1 MCHVSVYN
9 GRVSVQ
15 GHARIRNIFTNT
27 NDMSVLEFI
36 RRNSLLV
43 LIVVFALGLG
53 FLFMDYGDKGNMFGT
68 NFYIQVNGVSYN
80 YQETVNLG
88 ENGES
93 YLHSLYSTAS
103 QKIRDKFDAN
113 EDDSMS
119 DDELAAMN
127 AWLNEHPEYQEYMD
141 FIGSMMQVM
150 AFGLAEDGGVNVAV
164 NRAII
169 QQVGKDLGLIPSK
182 EQVDAYIKAMPPFQK
197 DDGSFDQDLYHRLT
211 GYDRVR
217 GLSNNTQETA
227 FRSVV
232 SDLIVLECLNN
243 IFTGDVRYQ
252 GKAVSD
258 LVDAVYQD
266 MRGKNAWLPAGA
278 VKEPPAPSEEELR
291 EFWEENKEDYKSD
304 ERRIVSVY
312 TLAPA
317 EGANIESL
325 IATADMLMEDLSK
338 ADGKGFDQLL
348 EGAAENPE
356 YEPFTYKTAD
366 GKSHT
371 TGALTT
377 LAGAPAELQVQVDHN
392 GKSMSLAEVAFSEV
406 DSAPTVQQ
414 YEENLKAGNLEQR
427 VSIKQVRG
435 YFLTKDSKLIFI
447 RVEAIEEPV
456 VLEFDAAREKALA
469 DLMKNRSENALEV
482 AANKLFAEMEAALP
496 EGGVDAAFA
505 KAEAAGATV
514 KDFGPTNLSTSAD
527 QLPAGV
533 DAKALISVPTGKL
546 APIAISKEGASIT
559 AVTGRTIESSPDYA
573 AAKSFRAIPS
583 ENARLRGE
591 ILVDWIQ
598 NAYVTYKV
606 NLANEVRRPR

>member
-1 MCHVSVYN
+1 MN
-9 GRVSVQ
+9 
-15 GHARIRNIFTNT
+15 
-27 NDMSVLEFI
+27 VLEFI

-103 QKIRDKFDAN
+103 QKVRNKFDAN
-113 EDDSMS
+113 EDDNMS

-127 AWLNEHPEYQEYMD
+127 AWLEEHQEYREYMD

-150 AFGLAEDGGVNVAV
+150 SFGYAEDGGVNVAV

-169 QQVGKDLGLIPSK
+169 QQVGQELGIMPSK
-182 EQVDAYIKAMPPFQK
+182 EQVDAYIKAMPPFQQ
-197 DDGSFDQDLYHRLT
+197 DDGSFDQELYHRLT

-252 GKAVSD
+252 GKAVSE
-258 LVDAVYQD
+258 LVDAIHQD
-266 MRGKNAWLPAGA
+266 MRGKNAWLPASA
-278 VKEPPAPSEEELR
+278 VGEPPAPSEEELR
-291 EFWEENKEDYKSD
+291 EFWEETKEDYKSD

-317 EGANIESL
+317 EGANLESL

-371 TGALTT
+371 TSALTT

-392 GKSMSLAEVAFSEV
+392 GKTIPLAEVAFSEV
-406 DSAPTVQQ
+406 DTAPTVQQ
-414 YEENLKAGNLEQR
+414 YEDNLKAGNLEQR

-456 VLEFDAAREKALA
+456 VLEFEAAREKALA
-469 DLMKNRSENALEV
+469 ALKKQRADNALEV
-482 AANKLFAEMEAALP
+482 AARKLFADMEAALP
-496 EGGVDAAFA
+496 EGGVGAAFA

-514 KDFGPTNLSTSAD
+514 KDFGPVSVATSAD
-527 QLPAGV
+527 DLPAGV

-559 AVTGRTIESSPDYA
+559 AVTGRTIVNSPDYA
-573 AAKSFRAIPS
+573 AVKSFRAIPV

-598 NAYVTYKV
+598 DTYKSYKV
-606 NLANEVRRPR
+606 QFAKEVRLHQ

>member
-1 MCHVSVYN
+1 
-9 GRVSVQ
+9 
-15 GHARIRNIFTNT
+15 
-27 NDMSVLEFI
+27 MSVLEFI

-43 LIVVFALGLG
+43 LIVVAALGLG
-53 FLFMDYGDKGNMFGT
+53 FLFMDYGDKGNMFGS
-68 NFYIQVNGVSYN
+68 NYYIQVNGVGYD

-103 QKIRDKFDAN
+103 QKVRNKFDAN
-113 EDDSMS
+113 EDDNMS

-127 AWLNEHPEYQEYMD
+127 AWLQEHPEYQEYMD
-141 FIGSMMQVM
+141 FIGSMVQVM
-150 AFGLAEDGGVNVAV
+150 SFGYADDGGVNVAV

-169 QQVGKDLGLIPSK
+169 QQVGQELGIMPSK

-197 DDGSFDQDLYHRLT
+197 DDGTFDQELYHRLT

-217 GLSNNTQETA
+217 GLSNNAQETA

-252 GKAVSD
+252 GKTVSG
-258 LVDAVYQD
+258 LVDAVYQTL
-266 MRGKNAWLPAGA
+266 RGKNAWLPAGS
-278 VKEPPAPSEEELR
+278 VSEPAAPSEEELR
-291 EFWEENKEDYKSD
+291 AFWDENRENYKSD

-317 EGANIESL
+317 EGANMESL
-325 IATADMLMEDLSK
+325 IATADMLMEDLSR

-348 EGAAENPE
+348 EGAAENNE

-371 TGALTT
+371 TTALTT
-377 LAGAPAELQVQVDHN
+377 LADAPAELKVEVDYN
-392 GKSMSLAEVAFSEV
+392 GKTMPLAEVAFAEV
-406 DSAPTVQQ
+406 DTAPTVEQ
-414 YEENLKAGNLEQR
+414 YETNLKAGNLEQR

-435 YFLTKDSKLIFI
+435 YFLSKDNKLIFI
-447 RVEAIEEPV
+447 RVEAIEQPE
-456 VLEFDAAREKALA
+456 VLEFDAAKDKALA
-469 DLMKNRSENALEV
+469 DLKKQRAENALEV
-482 AANKLFAEMEAALP
+482 TAKKLFADMEAALP
-496 EGGVDAAFA
+496 EGGVAAAFA

-514 KDFGPTNLSTSAD
+514 KDFGPTNIGSSAE
-527 QLPAGV
+527 QLPTGV
-533 DAKALISVPTGKL
+533 DAMALISVPTGKL
-546 APIAISKEGASIT
+546 APISISAEGASIT
-559 AVTGRTIESSPDYA
+559 AVTGRTVESSAEYSA
-573 AAKSFRAIPS
+573 LKSLRAIPA

-598 NAYVTYKV
+598 NAYKTYNV
-606 NLANEVRRPR
+606 NLAESVKLRQ